1 MLNQLCIPDII
12 DTCSDVLTF
21 SYFIKLNV
29 LIFCLDFASVLIQ
42 LLICSFPYCIVF
54 FCSWLSG

>member
-29 LIFCLDFASVLIQ
+29 LIFLFASVLIQ